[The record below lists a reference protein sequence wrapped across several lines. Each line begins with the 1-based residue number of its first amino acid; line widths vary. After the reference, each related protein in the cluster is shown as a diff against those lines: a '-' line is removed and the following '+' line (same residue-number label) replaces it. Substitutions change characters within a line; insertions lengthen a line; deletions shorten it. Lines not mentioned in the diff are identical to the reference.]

1 MTLLTTENTAVVTDS
16 TADPNDRWPTRG
28 ITVVPLKVVF
38 GDDEMYDDG
47 TEMPPPKLYERLK
60 QGGELPTSSQP
71 SVSQFAEVYGRLS
84 ETYDHIFSIHISQEM
99 SGTIQSATAAAEDND
114 KVEIYDSRNVCCGL
128 GLLVDRVQ
136 TKLEEGVELD
146 ELRSYI
152 RHYQERGRMVV
163 LPGTLEYLRRG
174 GRIGRAQEMVG
185 GVLGIRPI
193 VQTYDGMISPY
204 LKVRGERRAWD
215 AMGQY
220 IAEYAGPRDTL
231 YVAIVQAD
239 SPGAVERL
247 REIILSVRPDSR
259 VLFTGWAGSVVG
271 VHIGPGACAY
281 SVIAE

>member
-1 MTLLTTENTAVVTDS
+1 MTLSTTKNTVVVTDS
-16 TADPNDRWPTRG
+16 TADPNDRWAARG

-38 GDDEMYDDG
+38 GTEMYDDG
-47 TEMPPPKLYERLK
+47 TELPPPRLYERLK

-71 SVSQFAEVYGRLS
+71 SVAQFAEVYDRLGRDY
-84 ETYDHIFSIHISQEM
+84 EHIFSIHISQEL
-99 SGTIQSATAAAEDND
+99 SGTIQSATTAAEGND
-114 KVEIYDSRNVCCGL
+114 KVEIWDSRNVCCGL

-136 TKLEEGVELD
+136 TKLEEGIELE

-152 RHYQERGRMVV
+152 RHFQERGRMAI
-163 LPGTLEYLRRG
+163 LPATLEYLRRG

-193 VQTYDGMISPY
+193 IQAYDGVISPY
-204 LKVRGERRAWD
+204 AKIRGERRAWE

-220 IAEYAGPRDTL
+220 LADYAGPQDTL
-231 YVAIVQAD
+231 YVSIVQAD
-239 SPGAVERL
+239 SPGAVEKL
-247 REIILSVRPDSR
+247 RDILLGVRPDAR
-259 VLFTGWAGSVVG
+259 ILFTGWAGSVVG